1 MDINST
7 SQPVVFLFAG
17 QGNPVIGMGA
27 DLWNINQTIRG
38 IWDCASDISGMDIRR
53 LCLKGPLNRLIQTT
67 VQQIAVTA
75 MNVTLYTLCKDKLG
89 DTHVIGSCGHSV
101 GEYSALYAAGALTL
115 ENLFRLIHLRSQ
127 VMDEVSK
134 KNKGYML
141 AVKGVDHT
149 ALSQMITESD
159 LPIDI
164 SCDNSR
170 QQQVVGGSVAALN
183 EFSRQLRAAGHEPVK
198 LGVSGAWHTRLMA
211 EGVPLMRKYLSDAE
225 ICPPQYD
232 VVTNVTGSAENEP
245 VKIKENLSLHLTHTV
260 KWADSMSLF
269 LAHKIPVLF
278 IEISNKAY
286 LGKVLKDFVNF
297 NPEMTLHC
305 RGLFSI

>member
-1 MDINST
+1 MDISST
-7 SQPVVFLFAG
+7 SQPVFFLFAG

-27 DLWNINQTIRG
+27 DLWNINETTRA

-53 LCLKGPLNRLIQTT
+53 LCLKGPMNRLIQTT

-75 MNVTLYTLCKDKLG
+75 MNVTLYTLCKDKFAE
-89 DTHVIGSCGHSV
+89 TRVIGSCGHSV
-101 GEYSALYAAGALTL
+101 GEYSALYAAGSITL
-115 ENLFRLIHLRSQ
+115 ENLFRLIHFRSQ
-127 VMDEVSK
+127 VMDDVSK
-134 KNKGYML
+134 KYKGYML
-141 AVKGVDHT
+141 AVKDIDHT
-149 ALSQMITESD
+149 ALSQMIIESD

-164 SCDNSR
+164 SCDNSCR
-170 QQQVVGGSVAALN
+170 QQVVGGTIAALN

-198 LGVSGAWHTRLMA
+198 LGVSGAWHTRLMD
-211 EGVPLMRKYLSDAE
+211 EGVPVMRKYLSDAE
-225 ICPPQYD
+225 ICPPQHA
-232 VVTNVTGSAENEP
+232 VVMNVTGRAENEP
-245 VKIKENLSLHLTHTV
+245 VQIKENLSLHLTHTV

-269 LAHKIPVLF
+269 LANKSPALF
-278 IEISNKAY
+278 VEISNKAY